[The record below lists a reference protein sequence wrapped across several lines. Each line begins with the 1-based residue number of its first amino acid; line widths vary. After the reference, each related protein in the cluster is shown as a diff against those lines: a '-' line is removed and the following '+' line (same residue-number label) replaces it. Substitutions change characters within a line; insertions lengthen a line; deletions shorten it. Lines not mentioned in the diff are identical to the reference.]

1 MMTSDTNL
9 HRSIGVVLLV
19 IGFATSAAGQ
29 GTSGPAI
36 GGESRGITQIR
47 GKVLCGDCNLT
58 DVREDQ
64 SNTHNLYQVTYP
76 GGQLVFQLE
85 WVNEPQRWTDLVSSP
100 QLHARGKASLFQQLT
115 TEENVFRPVEI
126 TGFLRDTQTLDISE
140 VSFRVKKAQAVHIGE
155 E

>member
-1 MMTSDTNL
+1 M
-9 HRSIGVVLLV
+9 LLL

-47 GKVLCGDCNLT
+47 GKVLCADCNLT
-58 DVREDQ
+58 DVRRDQ
-64 SNTHNLYQVTYP
+64 SNTHNLYQVTYL

-85 WVNEPQRWTDLVSSP
+85 WANEPQRWTDLVSSP
-100 QLHARGKASLFQQLT
+100 LLHARGKASLFQQLT
-115 TEENVFRPVEI
+115 AEENLYREVEI
-126 TGFLRDTQTLDISE
+126 TGLLRDTQTLDIGE
-140 VSFRVKKAQAVHIGE
+140 VSFWVKKAPAVHIGE

>member
-1 MMTSDTNL
+1 MKMPDTNL
-9 HRSIGVVLLV
+9 PKSIGLALLL

-29 GTSGPAI
+29 GTSGPVI

-58 DVREDQ
+58 DIRGEQ
-64 SNTHNLYQVTYP
+64 SNTHNLYEVKYP

-85 WVNEPQRWTDLVSSP
+85 WANEPQRWTDLVSSP

-115 TEENVFRPVEI
+115 TEENLFRPVEI
-126 TGFLRDTQTLDISE
+126 TGFLRDTQTLDIGE
-140 VSFRVKKAQAVHIGE
+140 VSFRVKKAPAVYIGE